1 MESKTRIYPATQC
14 ICALPPIA
22 LKTYLYL
29 LGWQSQET
37 IKLYVKQIAK
47 ATKLT
52 EEEVE
57 LAIQTLENVHLI
69 DVCKIDQTFC
79 ASINAEQNQKYYKIP
94 ISKIMESD
102 GIKMA
107 TEVTWNVEEQPK
119 QSTNKLDAMSDEDLQ
134 RLMLRIQASLNERK
148 QVKNLVKSNEPMD
161 LPF

>member
-1 MESKTRIYPATQC
+1 MEKKRIYPATQC

-47 ATKLT
+47 ACKLT
-52 EEEVE
+52 EEDVE

-69 DVCKIDQTFC
+69 DICKIDQTYC
-79 ASINAEQNQKYYKIP
+79 ATINMEQAQKYYNVP

-107 TEVTWNVEEQPK
+107 TEVKWNVEEEDDSDDMSEQQL
-119 QSTNKLDAMSDEDLQ
+119 QSMILKL
-134 RLMLRIQASLNERK
+134 QAQLNEKR
-148 QVKNLVKSNEPMD
+148 QVKKLIKTNDVVDD
-161 LPF
+161 LPW